1 MTGAAPQDF
10 KPFQMTFSV
19 SSDGEAQELDAAWRE
34 IVSGKRTRVNAAAQ
48 ELHEIMERAMM
59 GLEKIVDAIEAN
71 PGTTQTRRLVQ
82 FLAGLYNGNEYHVDL
97 TDLRALDTELA
108 NACVDYLNY
117 DRLAKVEVH
126 SHLPGGGRQINQWI
140 RDNGVRRRWRMSAW
154 DNHALRLDALADR
167 LDKRWD
173 ALVDEALGEF
183 LTHQEAV
190 AFECMRAADPPVDG
204 DYPLVHA
211 RVLASAVQVPLC
223 GSSDGPWTPAPF
235 RFKSVSCPDC
245 KHAMVSSDE

>member
-34 IVSGKRTRVNAAAQ
+34 IVSGKRARVNAAAQ
-48 ELHEIMERAMM
+48 ELDEVMERAMV

-154 DNHALRLDALADR
+154 DDHALRLDALADR

-183 LTHQEAV
+183 LTHHEGGGI
-190 AFECMRAADPPVDG
+190 R
-204 DYPLVHA
+204 VHA
-211 RVLASAVQVPLC
+211 GRGSTGRWRLSARACATTGVGGSGAPVWIFGWSLDASPI
-223 GSSDGPWTPAPF
+223 PF
-235 RFKSVSCPDC
+235 QERELS
-245 KHAMVSSDE
+245 